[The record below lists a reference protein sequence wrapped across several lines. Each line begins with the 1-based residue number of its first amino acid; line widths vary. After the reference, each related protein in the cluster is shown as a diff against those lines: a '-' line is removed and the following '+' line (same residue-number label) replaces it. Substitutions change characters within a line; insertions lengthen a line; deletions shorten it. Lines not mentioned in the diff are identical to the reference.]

1 MRKLFVVLI
10 MLILAVVL
18 SAGCVQN
25 PDSGNQPQ
33 TPIPPM
39 TPPPI
44 DEDSLYYFDLE
55 QIDPDAPPTYY
66 KIISSVETFLSD
78 LNVNYNLGL
87 TEEEISFYAEELD
100 TVYLKDAK
108 RSDTEVRI
116 DDIVA
121 FQTEVSRMLNIDQEL
136 HETIVEDLIAPPD
149 HFEEHGAPRIPLEPG
164 VVVVEVD
171 LGNVN
176 RIYSLGLTNEEILEI
191 AEGIKTG
198 YLKDAERRDGL
209 HEYREY
215 IFVED
220 MLGYHTEI
228 ARVLNFSQE
237 TFEEYIWM
245 LEHPIV
251 Y

>member
-171 LGNVN
+171 VGNVN
-176 RIYSLGLTNEEILEI
+176 RIYSLGLTDEEILEI

-209 HEYREY
+209 NEHWEY

-220 MLGYHTEI
+220 RIAYQAEI
-228 ARVLNFSQE
+228 AKILNLSQE

>member
-25 PDSGNQPQ
+25 PD
-33 TPIPPM
+33 TPLLPL
-39 TPPPI
+39 TPTPVPDDYEYYPHAGSI
-44 DEDSLYYFDLE
+44 DSEEAYF
-55 QIDPDAPPTYY
+55 TG
-66 KIISSVETFLSD
+66 
-78 LNVNYNLGL
+78 LNEHYNLGL
-87 TEEEISFYAEELD
+87 TEDEIQKYANELRNG
-100 TVYLKDAK
+100 YLKDAV
-108 RSDTEVRI
+108 RDEYNVHINDLVEFHGVVAEMINLDPAIYEEIVTEI
-116 DDIVA
+116 L
-121 FQTEVSRMLNIDQEL
+121 S
-136 HETIVEDLIAPPD
+136 PPK
-149 HFEEHGAPRIPLEPG
+149 EEHGAPRIPLEPG
-164 VVVVEVD
+164 VIVVEVD
-171 LGNVN
+171 VGNVN

-228 ARVLNFSQE
+228 ARVLNLSQE
-237 TFEEYIWM
+237 RFEEYIWM

>member
-25 PDSGNQPQ
+25 PD
-33 TPIPPM
+33 TPLLPL
-39 TPPPI
+39 TPTPVPDDYEYYPHAGSI
-44 DEDSLYYFDLE
+44 DSEEAYF
-55 QIDPDAPPTYY
+55 TG
-66 KIISSVETFLSD
+66 
-78 LNVNYNLGL
+78 LNEHYNLGL
-87 TEEEISFYAEELD
+87 TEDEIQKYANELRNG
-100 TVYLKDAK
+100 YLKDAV
-108 RSDTEVRI
+108 RDEYNVHINDLVEFHGVVAEMINLDPAIYEEIVTEI
-116 DDIVA
+116 L
-121 FQTEVSRMLNIDQEL
+121 S
-136 HETIVEDLIAPPD
+136 PPE
-149 HFEEHGAPRIPLEPG
+149 EEHGAPRIPLEPG
-164 VVVVEVD
+164 IVVVEVD

-191 AEGIKTG
+191 ADDIKTG

-209 HEYREY
+209 HEHWEY

-220 MLGYHTEI
+220 MLGYHTKI
-228 ARVLNFSQE
+228 ADVLNFSQE
-237 TFEEYIWM
+237 TFEKYIWM

>member
-209 HEYREY
+209 NEHWEY

-220 MLGYHTEI
+220 RIAYQAEI
-228 ARVLNFSQE
+228 AKILNLSQE

>member
-121 FQTEVSRMLNIDQEL
+121 FQTEVSRMLNINQEL

-176 RIYSLGLTNEEILEI
+176 RIYSLGLTDEEILEI

-209 HEYREY
+209 NEHWEY

-220 MLGYHTEI
+220 RIAYQAEI
-228 ARVLNFSQE
+228 AKILNLSQE

>member
-121 FQTEVSRMLNIDQEL
+121 FQTEVSRMLIIDQEL

-171 LGNVN
+171 VGNVN
-176 RIYSLGLTNEEILEI
+176 RIYSLGLTDEEILEI

-209 HEYREY
+209 NEHWEY

-220 MLGYHTEI
+220 RIAYQAEI
-228 ARVLNFSQE
+228 AKILNLSQE